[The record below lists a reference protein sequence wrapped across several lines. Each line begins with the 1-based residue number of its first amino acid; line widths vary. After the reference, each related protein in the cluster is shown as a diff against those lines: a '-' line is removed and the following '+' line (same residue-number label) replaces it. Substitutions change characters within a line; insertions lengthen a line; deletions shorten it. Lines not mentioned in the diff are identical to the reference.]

1 MSVQQLFI
9 KFHDAIKLSREDDTY
24 RKAREKDDSVTA
36 DVKKAFREAGY
47 PVIEDFIQGSLGTH
61 TGVKQKGKDF
71 DIDRAVVIDAEKAPN
86 DPVIPKIVI
95 CDDVLEKRGFKNAKV
110 KKPCATADYASEN
123 LHIDYPVYRKSGNTY
138 ELAIGKRNS
147 DEDKRYWDSA
157 DPKGLKDWVTDKSQY
172 VGSADAKALQF
183 YRIARY
189 LKRWRDETFSSTI
202 CKKIYSIGLTVMAK
216 QCFKPVMDNEG
227 KPNDLAALKNTV
239 TSILNGSYFTQQGND
254 KYTVSAILPVIPH
267 REIFHNNCQNTGTQF
282 RNKLKSMEQKLSDA
296 ITEKNE
302 QKQCEILK
310 GIFGSDFPDCESI
323 KKSSSSDNRRFA
335 TAGFVGTSQ
344 GA

>member
-9 KFHDAIKLSREDDTY
+9 NFHDAIKLSREDEAY

-36 DVKKAFREAGY
+36 DVKKVFREVGY

-95 CDDVLEKRGFKNAKV
+95 CNDVLEKRGFKNAKV
-110 KKPCATADYASEN
+110 KRPCATADYASEN

-147 DEDKRYWDSA
+147 DEDNRYWDSA

-172 VGSADAKALQF
+172 IGSADVKACQF

-189 LKRWRDETFSSTI
+189 LKRWRDETFSSAI

-216 QCFKPVMDNEG
+216 ECFKPEVNDEG
-227 KPNDLAALKNTV
+227 VPNDLVALKNTV
-239 TSILNGSYFTQQGND
+239 TSMLNGLYFKHKGND
-254 KYTVSAILPVIPH
+254 KYTVSATLPVTPY
-267 REIFHNNCQNTGTQF
+267 REIFHNNCQDTGTQF
-282 RNKLKSMEQKLSDA
+282 RNKLKSMEKKLLDA
-296 ITEKNE
+296 IAENDEK
-302 QKQCEILK
+302 KQCKILRELL
-310 GIFGSDFPDCESI
+310 GNDFPDCENI
-323 KKSSSSDNRRFA
+323 KHSGSSNNCRFS
-335 TAGFVGTSQ
+335 TAGLVGTSQ

>member
-36 DVKKAFREAGY
+36 DVKKVFREAGY

-61 TGVKQKGKDF
+61 TGVKRKGEDF
-71 DIDRAVVIDAEKAPN
+71 DIDRAVVIDAAKAPN
-86 DPVIPKIVI
+86 DPVEPKIVI

-110 KKPCATADYASEN
+110 KKPCATADYSSEN
-123 LHIDYPVYRKSGNTY
+123 LHIDYPVYRKSGDNY

-147 DEDKRYWDSA
+147 DEANRCWDSA
-157 DPKGLKDWVTDKSQY
+157 DPKGLKDWITDKSKY
-172 VGSADAKALQF
+172 GGSADAKVWQF
-183 YRIARY
+183 YRIVRY
-189 LKRWRDETFSSTI
+189 LKRWRDETFSSSI
-202 CKKIYSIGLTVMAK
+202 RKKIYSIGLTVMAK
-216 QCFKPVMDNEG
+216 ECFKPEVNSEG
-227 KPNDLAALKNTV
+227 KLNDLVALKNTI
-239 TSILNGSYFTQQGND
+239 TSMLNGSYFTWQGND
-254 KYTVSAILPVIPH
+254 KYTVSATLPVTPY
-267 REIFHNNCQNTGTQF
+267 REIFHNNCQSTGTQF

-296 ITEKNE
+296 IAEEDE

-310 GIFGSDFPDCESI
+310 GLFGIDFPDCGSI
-323 KKSSSSDNRRFA
+323 KKSNSHDNRRFA
-335 TAGFVGTSQ
+335 TAGAVGTSQ